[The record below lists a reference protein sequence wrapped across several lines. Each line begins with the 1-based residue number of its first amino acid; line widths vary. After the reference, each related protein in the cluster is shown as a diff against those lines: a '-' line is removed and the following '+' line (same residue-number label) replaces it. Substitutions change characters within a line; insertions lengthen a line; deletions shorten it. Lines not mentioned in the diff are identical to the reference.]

1 MTTGISNETATDMAR
16 RVLRIQK
23 ALGSKH
29 ASPRIREHLLD
40 QLVLAAPL
48 LAAHILKGNT
58 E

>member
-1 MTTGISNETATDMAR
+1 MTGTSDETAADMAR
-16 RVLRIQK
+16 RVLRVQK

-29 ASPRIREHLLD
+29 ATPRMREHLLD